1 MLESILRQV
10 ETEGRLTLGH
20 SVVDWSGARPANCK
34 VATVCVCVCV
44 CVCVGARARASACVR
59 ACAYPRARAWS
70 GSGPPADNPPTAI
83 SESFIRVTC
92 PSNLLARGAGEGG
105 AERFDAHGQPDGGH
119 THARARA
126 HEQSTRGLVVVEADT
141 VTNHLYE

>member
-1 MLESILRQV
+1 M
-10 ETEGRLTLGH
+10 G
-20 SVVDWSGARPANCK
+20 
-34 VATVCVCVCV
+34 VCVCVCV
-44 CVCVGARARASACVR
+44 CGRARACVCVR
-59 ACAYPRARAWS
+59 ARVRISARARAWS

>member
-1 MLESILRQV
+1 M
-10 ETEGRLTLGH
+10 
-20 SVVDWSGARPANCK
+20 
-34 VATVCVCVCV
+34 
-44 CVCVGARARASACVR
+44 
-59 ACAYPRARAWS
+59 
-70 GSGPPADNPPTAI
+70 
-83 SESFIRVTC
+83 
-92 PSNLLARGAGEGG
+92 LARGAGEGG